1 MPQKDEDNGK
11 KVKKHVD
18 DDGQN
23 LKVGFLTFLCI
34 FGLAFGVDYFI
45 KSRNPSIYIP
55 GTQFMS
61 HNI

>member
-1 MPQKDEDNGK
+1 MPQKDDNTGK

-34 FGLAFGVDYFI
+34 FGLAFVVDYLV
-45 KSRNPSIYIP
+45 KSRNPYIYIP

-61 HNI
+61 QNI